1 MRVYEEVGAD
11 SARTLEHPPS
21 PARQA
26 AWASGTPAAQGQRL
40 RGGGATKNQP
50 EAEASN
56 TSDVYPL
63 NPEQLD
69 FALVGSQNAHSLPT
83 TT

>member
-1 MRVYEEVGAD
+1 MCVYEEVGAND
-11 SARTLEHPPS
+11 ARALGHPPS

-26 AWASGTPAAQGQRL
+26 AWASFTSSPGTVPE
-40 RGGGATKNQP
+40 GGGATKNQP
-50 EAEASN
+50 KAEASN
-56 TSDVYPL
+56 TLDLYPL